1 MESVVFKLFFRRL
14 KGQEQV
20 QAGRL
25 NSEMAAEEQAVEF
38 LNNIKLAGSAAEQVQ
53 LLKSL
58 QEIVVKRDA
67 SLIPT
72 FIPEIL
78 ELQVDPSPLVR
89 RTLLDFFDAAM
100 QTAPTAATLTSGMQC
115 IQILLQD
122 SVAATVKR
130 AVISAYPTFRASL
143 ALTLVQGSPSGG
155 AAAGTQDENAIKQ
168 MWNAGLALKD
178 SVVSLAL
185 EPISNSAVK
194 LSACKFIEQA
204 AMLLTADIVPAVP
217 AVLPAPRA
225 FPSDN
230 TIVSKSDLVR
240 TGEALVGALNTL
252 LKAAT
257 NTDGKQD
264 IAGPLAI
271 TCIRAAM
278 NLVQQRPQFLG
289 RILPTLLALSKNSSF
304 APQKNEPADG
314 GAEASAAPTTPLPS
328 PAVVSALKAAL
339 LAAWNSTHAMAKAW
353 KNKVGDALKALGET
367 LPEPV
372 EEDSN
377 KNRVSKRA
385 RDTIETAERPT
396 KQAAVGYN
404 GTESAAAAAPMLLQ
418 QGGIPSS
425 GPDIAALRQ
434 LDSTLRGYIATQ
446 NATGIA
452 STISTLPPL
461 VLADLVALYMPNLP
475 ARHLL
480 PPDHAPHMP
489 WLDDLMTQLWPPMLE
504 QQQEQQQP
512 PSNFSAPQDP
522 RLAARD
528 GAPAPT
534 AIAPPQ
540 DPRLAAAAAAP
551 KLPPMPIPDDIFEPI
566 ALTEQEKATMRK
578 NAVVRILQTQ
588 KTAANEIRV
597 NLVARL
603 AACSPDS
610 DRVTDAVLEYLFE
623 DFYGRGGR
631 DVALAWLYLLFTEV
645 VGTGHGG
652 GDGVDDG
659 TTDAIDIDEEH
670 VALQN
675 LNNLPGSRYE
685 DVFLSLLEGLKDKV
699 PPSDRTIVFLLTE
712 APALP
717 EPRVHEF
724 LSSLCAAGGEWATLA
739 LIAARDV
746 ALTRPPS
753 RQRAVAVALEASISE
768 DVDVRTMA
776 VRLLANRLYPESSMT
791 ALIESFAKEQLGK
804 MEAAE
809 EKEKQGNG
817 VIEVKEEK
825 DEIMDEKEDE
835 VKRKDGEIQEAI
847 HDPEAAKTGALA
859 LAAEQKAK
867 NDENEASRR
876 CALYCALCTKKHSL
890 LRDLFTSFA
899 ALKSSNAK
907 AAVLSNAPGLAKT
920 LGPTAPALIKVIQD
934 PPPGSLDLVLVMLGV
949 LTQSGTPPSMLVNAC
964 MQLYKSSK
972 DSRVL
977 APVLP
982 GMDRTTVL
990 KLLPSILDLPTEMLK
1005 QTIARL
1011 TTSSGG
1017 ADGGGAAAALVPAAS
1032 VVKALFSPSEF
1043 LAALHTLETG
1053 GDASIIRKS
1062 MGAIHI
1068 CISSPELF
1076 PGEEL
1081 ARTINQLLTRSQL
1094 PPLFMRTVIQ
1104 SLAAAPRLRSY
1115 VVGILGQ
1122 LAAKQVWNDTTQW
1135 QGWVIAAQQT
1145 VPESFPTWLQ
1155 LPSAVLEKA
1164 LSNAPAEMKANLAA
1178 YAKSPQ
1184 CQVAL
1189 AGQTKALLGI

>member
-1 MESVVFKLFFRRL
+1 M
-14 KGQEQV
+14 
-20 QAGRL
+20 
-25 NSEMAAEEQAVEF
+25 
-38 LNNIKLAGSAAEQVQ
+38 I
-53 LLKSL
+53 
-58 QEIVVKRDA
+58 KRDA

-72 FIPEIL
+72 FIPEVL

-89 RTLLDFFDAAM
+89 RTLLEFFDAAM
-100 QTAPTAATLTSGMQC
+100 QTAPIVATLTSGMQC

-122 SVAATVKR
+122 PVAATVKR

-143 ALTLVQGSPSGG
+143 ALTLVQGSPSS
-155 AAAGTQDENAIKQ
+155 AAIAAGSEDESALKE
-168 MWNAGLALKD
+168 MWETGLALKE

-185 EPISNSAVK
+185 EPTSNSSVK

-217 AVLPAPRA
+217 ALLPAPRA

-240 TGEALVGALNTL
+240 TGEALVGALNIL

-257 NTDGKQD
+257 NTDGQQD

-289 RILPTLLALSKNSSF
+289 RLLPTLLALSKNSSF
-304 APQKNEPADG
+304 ALQQKEPADG
-314 GAEASAAPTTPLPS
+314 GEEPSAAAAGTPPVPS

-372 EEDSN
+372 EED
-377 KNRVSKRA
+377 NRNRASKRP
-385 RDTIETAERPT
+385 RDTIDSAERPT
-396 KQAAVGYN
+396 KQAAVGSSN
-404 GTESAAAAAPMLLQ
+404 AADIAAAALAAAPALLQ

-434 LDSTLRGYIATQ
+434 LDSTIRGHIATQ
-446 NATGIA
+446 NAAGIA

-475 ARHLL
+475 ARHLI
-480 PPDHAPHMP
+480 PPDHVPHMP
-489 WLDDLMTQLWPPMLE
+489 WLDDLMTQLWPPMPE
-504 QQQEQQQP
+504 PQQP
-512 PSNFSAPQDP
+512 PSTLGAPQDP
-522 RLAARD
+522 RLAARKEPS
-528 GAPAPT
+528 APA

-540 DPRLAAAAAAP
+540 DPRLAAAAAAAAAP

-566 ALTEQEKATMRK
+566 ALTENEKATMRK
-578 NAVVRILQTQ
+578 NAVLRILQTQ
-588 KTAANEIRV
+588 KTAANEIRIH
-597 NLVARL
+597 LVARL
-603 AACSPDS
+603 AACCPDS

-623 DFYGRGGR
+623 DFHGRGGQ

-645 VGTGHGG
+645 VGMSHSDNEGSGEG
-652 GDGVDDG
+652 GDGDEATNVEENV
-659 TTDAIDIDEEH
+659 AIE
-670 VALQN
+670 N
-675 LNNLPGSRYE
+675 LNNVPGSRYE
-685 DVFLSLLEGLKDKV
+685 DVFLSFLEGLKAKV

-712 APALP
+712 APVLP
-717 EPRVHEF
+717 EPRVQEF

-739 LIAARDV
+739 LVAARDV
-746 ALTRPPS
+746 ALARPPS
-753 RQRAVAVALEASISE
+753 RQNAVTVALEASISK

-804 MEAAE
+804 MEAAKNEEEEEDREGNGNGLTDIKKERDEEME
-809 EKEKQGNG
+809 EKE
-817 VIEVKEEK
+817 EEEK
-825 DEIMDEKEDE
+825 NETDAEIG
-835 VKRKDGEIQEAI
+835 REIQDLEAAAKE
-847 HDPEAAKTGALA
+847 EAAKAAAIALV
-859 LAAEQKAK
+859 AEQIAK
-867 NDENEASRR
+867 EEETEASRR

-890 LRDLFTSFA
+890 LRDLFTSFG
-899 ALKSSNAK
+899 ALKRIHAK

-920 LGPTAPALIKVIQD
+920 LGPTAPALLTVIQD
-934 PPPGSLDLVLVMLGV
+934 PPPGSIDLVLVMLGV

-982 GMDRTTVL
+982 GMDRATVL
-990 KLLPSILDLPTEMLK
+990 KLLPSILDLPTETLK

-1011 TTSSGG
+1011 TTSGGGGGG
-1017 ADGGGAAAALVPAAS
+1017 ADGGAATAAS
-1032 VVKALFSPSEF
+1032 TAAKALFSPSEF

-1062 MGAIHI
+1062 MAAIHI
-1068 CISSPELF
+1068 CISSPELLSA
-1076 PGEEL
+1076 EEL

-1164 LSNAPAEMKANLAA
+1164 LRNAPAEMKANLAA

-1189 AGQTKALLGI
+1189 AGQTKTLLGI

>member
-1 MESVVFKLFFRRL
+1 VK
-14 KGQEQV
+14 
-20 QAGRL
+20 
-25 NSEMAAEEQAVEF
+25 
-38 LNNIKLAGSAAEQVQ
+38 

-100 QTAPTAATLTSGMQC
+100 QIAPSVATLTSGMQC
-115 IQILLQD
+115 IQTLLQD
-122 SVAATVKR
+122 SVAAAVKR

-143 ALTLVQGSPSGG
+143 ALTLVQGSSSN
-155 AAAGTQDENAIKQ
+155 AAAASTSPGGGGTEDETAIKQ
-168 MWNAGLALKD
+168 MWETGLALKD
-178 SVVSLAL
+178 SVVSLAV
-185 EPISNSAVK
+185 EPTSNSSVK

-257 NTDGKQD
+257 NTDGGQD

-278 NLVQQRPQFLG
+278 NLVQQRPHFLG
-289 RILPTLLALSKNSSF
+289 KLLPTLLALSKNSSF
-304 APQKNEPADG
+304 VPQQKEPADG
-314 GAEASAAPTTPLPS
+314 GEEASVPAAATTPLSS

-353 KNKVGDALKALGET
+353 KIKVGDALKALGET

-372 EEDSN
+372 EEGT
-377 KNRVSKRA
+377 KNRASKRP
-385 RDTIETAERPT
+385 RDAAETAERPT
-396 KQAAVGYN
+396 KQAAVGTN
-404 GTESAAAAAPMLLQ
+404 GAEIATTAVPTLLE
-418 QGGIPSS
+418 QGAIPSS
-425 GPDIAALRQ
+425 GPDIAILRQ
-434 LDSTLRGYIATQ
+434 LDSTIRGYIATQ
-446 NATGIA
+446 NAVGIA

-480 PPDHAPHMP
+480 PPDHVPHMP
-489 WLDDLMTQLWPPMLE
+489 WLDDLMTQLWPPMP
-504 QQQEQQQP
+504 QQP
-512 PSNFSAPQDP
+512 LSKFEAPQDP
-522 RLAARD
+522 RLAAREEVS
-528 GAPAPT
+528 APT

-540 DPRLAAAAAAP
+540 DPRLAAAAAAIP

-566 ALTEQEKATMRK
+566 SLTEHEKSTMRK
-578 NAVVRILQTQ
+578 HAVLRILQTQ

-597 NLVARL
+597 HLVARL
-603 AACSPDS
+603 AACCPDS

-623 DFYGRGGR
+623 DFHGRGGQ

-645 VGTGHGG
+645 VGMRSPHTG
-652 GDGVDDG
+652 DNEDDG
-659 TTDAIDIDEEH
+659 DTAGDAIANDDEN
-670 VALQN
+670 AAIKN

-685 DVFLSLLEGLKDKV
+685 DVFLSFLEGLKDKV
-699 PPSDRTIVFLLTE
+699 PPSDRTIVFLLTA

-717 EPRVHEF
+717 EPRVQEF

-739 LIAARDV
+739 LIASRDV

-753 RQRAVAVALEASISE
+753 RQNAVNVALEASISR

-776 VRLLANRLYPESSMT
+776 VRLLANRLYTENSMT
-791 ALIESFAKEQLGK
+791 AMIESFAKEQLGK
-804 MEAAE
+804 MEAMEEKEE
-809 EKEKQGNG
+809 EKEKGNG
-817 VIEVKEEK
+817 VTKVKEEK
-825 DEIMDEKEDE
+825 KDEEMAEEEEDGQGKEKNGKET
-835 VKRKDGEIQEAI
+835 VGEIQKIPEQVAAEEEEE
-847 HDPEAAKTGALA
+847 EAAKAAALA
-859 LAAEQKAK
+859 VVVAEQKAI
-867 NDENEASRR
+867 DEELEASRR

-890 LRDLFTSFA
+890 LRDLFTFFG
-899 ALKSSNAK
+899 ALKSAHAK

-920 LGPTAPALIKVIQD
+920 LGPTAPALLTAIQA

-949 LTQSGTPPSMLVNAC
+949 LTQSETPPTMLVNAC
-964 MQLYKSSK
+964 MQLYKSNK

-982 GMDRTTVL
+982 GMDRTMAL
-990 KLLPSILDLPTEMLK
+990 KLLPSILDLPTETLK
-1005 QTIARL
+1005 KTISRL
-1011 TTSSGG
+1011 TTSPGG
-1017 ADGGGAAAALVPAAS
+1017 VSDGGDAAAAAPAAAAS
-1032 VVKALFSPSEF
+1032 TAKALFSPSEF

-1053 GDASIIRKS
+1053 GDASILRKS
-1062 MGAIHI
+1062 MAAIHI
-1068 CISSPELF
+1068 CITSPELF
-1076 PGEEL
+1076 SAEEL

-1094 PPLFMRTVIQ
+1094 PQLFMRTVIQ

-1122 LAAKQVWNDTTQW
+1122 LAAKKVWNDTTQW

-1155 LPSAVLEKA
+1155 LPSAVLEKT
-1164 LSNAPAEMKANLAA
+1164 LSNAPAELKANLAA

-1189 AGQTKALLGI
+1189 AGQTKALLGIQ

>member
-1 MESVVFKLFFRRL
+1 V
-14 KGQEQV
+14 
-20 QAGRL
+20 
-25 NSEMAAEEQAVEF
+25 
-38 LNNIKLAGSAAEQVQ
+38 I
-53 LLKSL
+53 
-58 QEIVVKRDA
+58 KRDP

-89 RTLLDFFDAAM
+89 RTLLEIFDAAM
-100 QTAPTAATLTSGMQC
+100 QTAPTTTTLTSGMQC
-115 IQILLQD
+115 IQSLLQD

-143 ALTLVQGSPSGG
+143 ALTLIQGSPS
-155 AAAGTQDENAIKQ
+155 AGSTTEDATALTQ
-168 MWNAGLALKD
+168 MWQTGLTLKD
-178 SVVSLAL
+178 SVVALAI
-185 EPISNSAVK
+185 EPTSNSAVK

-230 TIVSKSDLVR
+230 TIVSKADLVR

-257 NTDGKQD
+257 HTTEGEG
-264 IAGPLAI
+264 IGGPLAI

-278 NLVQQRPQFLG
+278 NLLVQRPQFLG
-289 RILPTLLALSKNSSF
+289 RILPTLLSLSKSISSSL
-304 APQKNEPADG
+304 AAENGSEAAE
-314 GAEASAAPTTPLPS
+314 GAVGPSAA
-328 PAVVSALKAAL
+328 VVAALKAAL
-339 LAAWNSTHAMAKAW
+339 LAAWNSTHAMAKTW

-372 EEDSN
+372 EES
-377 KNRVSKRA
+377 KNRATKRPREDGGA
-385 RDTIETAERPT
+385 TTTTPAAERPT
-396 KQAAVGYN
+396 KQAAIEGLAQP
-404 GTESAAAAAPMLLQ
+404 T
-418 QGGIPSS
+418 S
-425 GPDIAALRQ
+425 GPDIAVLRQ
-434 LDSTLRGYIATQ
+434 LDSTVRGYIATQ

-452 STISTLPPL
+452 TTLSTLPPL

-489 WLDDLMTQLWPPMLE
+489 WLDDLMTQLWSPVVSLE
-504 QQQEQQQP
+504 QPSQP
-512 PSNFSAPQDP
+512 QGVATGGF
-522 RLAARD
+522 
-528 GAPAPT
+528 T
-534 AIAPPQ
+534 APQ
-540 DPRLAAAAAAP
+540 DPRLAAAAARAAAAGGPLAPPQDPRLAP
-551 KLPPMPIPDDIFEPI
+551 KLPPLPIPKDIFEPI
-566 ALTEQEKATMRK
+566 ALSEQQKAAMRK
-578 NAVVRILQTQ
+578 NAVVRILETQ
-588 KTAANEIRV
+588 KTAAHEMRV

-623 DFYGRGGR
+623 DFHGRGGQ

-645 VGTGHGG
+645 VGAGG
-652 GDGVDDG
+652 GDGNGDDEG
-659 TTDAIDIDEEH
+659 DD
-670 VALQN
+670 VAMQN
-675 LNNLPGSRYE
+675 LNNLAGSRYE
-685 DVFLSLLEGLKDKV
+685 DVFLSFLEGLKDKV
-699 PPSDRTIVFLLTE
+699 PPSDRTIVSLLTE

-717 EPRVHEF
+717 EPKVQEF

-753 RQRAVAVALEASISE
+753 RQNAVAVALEASISE

-776 VRLLANRLYPESSMT
+776 VRLLANRLFPESTMT
-791 ALIESFAKEQLGK
+791 ASIESFAKEQLGK
-804 MEAAE
+804 METPAAE
-809 EKEKQGNG
+809 EEKEEEKETAVAAEAKEK
-817 VIEVKEEK
+817 EKKEE
-825 DEIMDEKEDE
+825 DVAMKEE
-835 VKRKDGEIQEAI
+835 EAEENDKEETEMI
-847 HDPEAAKTGALA
+847 DAEALAAEEAAKAAALI

-867 NDENEASRR
+867 DEENEASRR

-890 LRDLFTSFA
+890 LRELFTNFG
-899 ALKSSNAK
+899 ALKSDNAK

-920 LGPTAPALIKVIQD
+920 LGPTALALLTVIQD

-949 LTQSGTPPSMLVNAC
+949 LTQSGTGTPPALLVNAC
-964 MQLYKSSK
+964 MKLYTTSK
-972 DSRVL
+972 DPRVL

-982 GMDRTTVL
+982 GMDQTRVL
-990 KLLPSILDLPTEMLK
+990 KLLPSILELPAETLK

-1011 TTSSGG
+1011 VTSGG
-1017 ADGGGAAAALVPAAS
+1017 DGAMAQRTVFA
-1032 VVKALFSPSEF
+1032 PSEF
-1043 LAALHTLETG
+1043 LAALHTLDTG

-1062 MGAIHI
+1062 MTAIHI
-1068 CISSPELF
+1068 CITSPDLF
-1076 PGEEL
+1076 PAEQL
-1081 ARTINQLLTRSQL
+1081 AKTINQLLTRSHL

-1115 VVGILGQ
+1115 VVGVLGQ

-1164 LSNAPAEMKANLAA
+1164 LSNAPAEMKAQLTA